1 MNKPKVL
8 IFIDWFL
15 PAYKAGGP
23 VRSMANMIDQLHE
36 VCEFYLVC
44 GNEEYNETKA
54 LEVTP
59 NEWVKNYNATIQY
72 LSKDQRTEMAYKTI
86 FHEIN
91 PDWIYINGIFSQDF
105 SIKPLL
111 TIKKEN
117 LQHKTIVASR
127 GMFAPGALAVKKWKK
142 IAFLSWAK
150 MKGLYKG
157 IKFHVTNE
165 VESEQVKLKV
175 SKNAN
180 TIIIANLPRKIN
192 VEKSLSGKKEK
203 GRLKMVYIGRIS
215 PEKNCLFQLECLEGI
230 KGKIELCWIGSVN
243 DEAYYQSCLKKVE
256 GLGQSLDFKHIEA
269 IHPDNLMDAFEN
281 QHIFFHPTL
290 GENFGHSILEAMQCG
305 IPVLISDKTP
315 WRKLEEKNLG
325 WDLPLKK
332 EMFLSKIQE
341 LVDSTEIP
349 SLPYQVEITNELLV
363 YKNMFDYIEE

>member
-36 VCEFYLVC
+36 VCDFYLVC

-54 LEVTP
+54 LEVTA
-59 NEWVKNYNATIQY
+59 NEWINNYNAKIQY
-72 LSKDQRTEMAYKTI
+72 LSKDQRTEEVYRTI
-86 FHEIN
+86 LHEIN
-91 PDWIYINGIFSQDF
+91 TDWIYINGIFSQDF

-111 TIKKEN
+111 VLKKLK
-117 LQHKTIVASR
+117 LQSKTIVASR

-175 SKNAN
+175 SKNAS
-180 TIIIANLPRKIN
+180 TVIIANLPRKIN
-192 VEKSLSGKKEK
+192 VEQSLCGKKEK
-203 GRLKMVYIGRIS
+203 GQLKMVYIGRIS

-230 KGKIELCWIGSVN
+230 MGKVELSWIGSVN

-256 GLGQSLDFKHIEA
+256 ELGESLVFKHIGA
-269 IHPDNLMDAFEN
+269 VHPDNLMEAFKD

-315 WRKLEEKNLG
+315 WRDLENKKLG
-325 WDLPLKK
+325 WDFPLQKN
-332 EMFLSKIQE
+332 EFSSKIQE
-341 LVDSTEIP
+341 IVDSAEIT
-349 SLPYQVEITNELLV
+349 SAPYQLEIEHELLAYQSLFSV
-363 YKNMFDYIEE
+363 AKE